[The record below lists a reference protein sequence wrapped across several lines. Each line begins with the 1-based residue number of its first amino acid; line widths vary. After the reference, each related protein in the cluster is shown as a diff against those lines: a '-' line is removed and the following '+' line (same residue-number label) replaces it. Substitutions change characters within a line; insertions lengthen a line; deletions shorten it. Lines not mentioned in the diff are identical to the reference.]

1 MLPCSSISAKN
12 SGSEVG
18 KYGTRRGD
26 ETIAKKSSLF
36 IRQFV
41 IGLGFLSG
49 IFTAIGIDPQQVVI
63 SVIGKAVE
71 SLYPDPEISALFI
84 ILPTILLL
92 ISLIAAYLKGR
103 ILGLVSVL
111 VAYCAGILILV
122 STVLALTLLAGAI
135 GIGYLATNR
144 RLLKKVKP
152 L

>member
-1 MLPCSSISAKN
+1 
-12 SGSEVG
+12 
-18 KYGTRRGD
+18 
-26 ETIAKKSSLF
+26 
-36 IRQFV
+36 V

-49 IFTAIGIDPQQVVI
+49 IFTAIGIDPQKVVI
-63 SVIGKAVE
+63 RVIGTAVE
-71 SLYPDPEISALFI
+71 SLYPDPEISALLI

-111 VAYCAGILILV
+111 VAYCAGILILI
-122 STVLALTLLAGAI
+122 STGLALILLAGAI

-144 RLLKKVKP
+144 RLLNKVKP

>member
-1 MLPCSSISAKN
+1 VVPCSFISAKN
-12 SGSEVG
+12 SGSEVRQ
-18 KYGTRRGD
+18 TRNLTGD

-36 IRQFV
+36 IREFV

-63 SVIGKAVE
+63 SIIGKAVA
-71 SLYPDPEISALFI
+71 SLYPDPEISALLI

-92 ISLIAAYLKGR
+92 ISLVAAYLKGR

-122 STVLALTLLAGAI
+122 STVLALILLAGAI
-135 GIGYLATNR
+135 GIGFLATDR
-144 RLLKKVKP
+144 RLLKKVK
-152 L
+152 LL

>member
-1 MLPCSSISAKN
+1 M
-12 SGSEVG
+12 
-18 KYGTRRGD
+18 
-26 ETIAKKSSLF
+26 AKKSSLF
-36 IRQFV
+36 IRQSV

-63 SVIGKAVE
+63 SVIGTAVG
-71 SLYPDPEISALFI
+71 SFYPDPEISALFI
-84 ILPTILLL
+84 ILPTILII
-92 ISLIAAYLKGR
+92 ISLIAAYLRGR

-111 VAYCAGILILV
+111 VAYCAGILLLV
-122 STVLALTLLAGAI
+122 STVLALILLTGAI

>member
-1 MLPCSSISAKN
+1 VVPCSSISAKN
-12 SGSEVG
+12 SGSEVRQ
-18 KYGTRRGD
+18 TRNLTGD

-36 IRQFV
+36 IREFV

-49 IFTAIGIDPQQVVI
+49 IFTAIGIDPEQVI
-63 SVIGKAVE
+63 IGIIGKAAV
-71 SLYPDPEISALFI
+71 SLYPGPEISALFI

-92 ISLIAAYLKGR
+92 ISLIAAFLKGR

-111 VAYCAGILILV
+111 VAYCAGIFILV
-122 STVLALTLLAGAI
+122 STVLALILLIGAT

-144 RLLKKVKP
+144 RLLNKIKP

>member
-1 MLPCSSISAKN
+1 M
-12 SGSEVG
+12 
-18 KYGTRRGD
+18 
-26 ETIAKKSSLF
+26 
-36 IRQFV
+36 

-49 IFTAIGIDPQQVVI
+49 IFTAIGIDPQQE
-63 SVIGKAVE
+63 VIGIIGKTVE

-92 ISLIAAYLKGR
+92 ISLITAYLKGG

-122 STVLALTLLAGAI
+122 STVLALILLAGAI

-144 RLLKKVKP
+144 RLLNKIKP
-152 L
+152 R

>member
-1 MLPCSSISAKN
+1 M
-12 SGSEVG
+12 
-18 KYGTRRGD
+18 GD

-36 IRQFV
+36 IREFV

-63 SVIGKAVE
+63 SIIGKAVV
-71 SLYPDPEISALFI
+71 SLCPDPEISALLI

-92 ISLIAAYLKGR
+92 ISLVTAYLKGR
-103 ILGLVSVL
+103 ILGLMSVL

-122 STVLALTLLAGAI
+122 STVLALILLAGAI
-135 GIGYLATNR
+135 GTGYLATNR

>member
-1 MLPCSSISAKN
+1 M
-12 SGSEVG
+12 
-18 KYGTRRGD
+18 
-26 ETIAKKSSLF
+26 
-36 IRQFV
+36 

-63 SVIGKAVE
+63 SVIGKAVK
-71 SLYPDPEISALFI
+71 SLYPDPEISALLI

-92 ISLIAAYLKGR
+92 LSLVAAYLKGR

-122 STVLALTLLAGAI
+122 SIVLALILLAGAI

>member
-1 MLPCSSISAKN
+1 M
-12 SGSEVG
+12 
-18 KYGTRRGD
+18 
-26 ETIAKKSSLF
+26 
-36 IRQFV
+36 

-63 SVIGKAVE
+63 SIIGKAVA
-71 SLYPDPEISALFI
+71 SLYPDPEISALLI
-84 ILPTILLL
+84 ILPTILLI
-92 ISLIAAYLKGR
+92 ISLVAAYLKGR

-111 VAYCAGILILV
+111 VAYCAGILVLV
-122 STVLALTLLAGAI
+122 SIVLALILLAGAI